1 MTVKRSY
8 APVTGREEV
17 EGRPK
22 PAQQAKSAIMLA
34 QTAQTQ
40 RQLETDVKPPSVN
53 ARMVKT

>member
-1 MTVKRSY
+1 
-8 APVTGREEV
+8 VTGREEV